1 MASVPAGR
9 AERYVPCD
17 ERVPLLGT
25 RGSTL
30 WPGRHVMAA
39 GFFKRAMVY
48 LGLVDDEY
56 EDYEEY
62 DPRGVSVPRGVHRAP
77 EPEVDEEP
85 VPVVAAS
92 TIRPMSYERAGV
104 QVPTITPRAVVRPV
118 PAEVGARVHVIAPM
132 QFGDARQIA
141 DKLVSNQ
148 PVIVN
153 LQVAN
158 RELMRRMI
166 DFCSGVAYALSGKM
180 ERVADKVFLV
190 TPSNVQVS
198 AEERQ
203 RLQENGLLLP

>member
-1 MASVPAGR
+1 MAS
-9 AERYVPCD
+9 
-17 ERVPLLGT
+17 
-25 RGSTL
+25 
-30 WPGRHVMAA
+30 

-56 EDYEEY
+56 DEYDDYE
-62 DPRGVSVPRGVHRAP
+62 PRAAVGQRLGQRAAYVG
-77 EPEVDEEP
+77 EDEEP
-85 VPVVAAS
+85 TVAVATS
-92 TIRPMSYERAGV
+92 TIRPLSRDDVATV
-104 QVPTITPRAVVRPV
+104 TPTVTPRSAIRPV
-118 PAEVGARVHVIAPM
+118 VAEPGARVHVVAPM

-141 DKLVSNQ
+141 DRLMANQ

-153 LQVAN
+153 LQVAD

-190 TPSNVQVS
+190 TPSNVKVS

-203 RLQENGLLLP
+203 RLQENGLLRP

>member
-1 MASVPAGR
+1 
-9 AERYVPCD
+9 
-17 ERVPLLGT
+17 
-25 RGSTL
+25 
-30 WPGRHVMAA
+30 MAA
-39 GFFKRAMVY
+39 GFFKKAMVY

-56 EDYEEY
+56 EDYEDYE
-62 DPRGVSVPRGVHRAP
+62 PRGVSAPRGAHAAP
-77 EPEVDEEP
+77 EPEVEEEP
-85 VPVVAAS
+85 VPAMAMS
-92 TIRPMSYERAGV
+92 TIRPLQHEDARIQA
-104 QVPTITPRAVVRPV
+104 PTIIPRAVVRPV
-118 PAEVGARVHVIAPM
+118 AADASPQVYVIAPT

-141 DKLVSNQ
+141 DRLMSNQ
-148 PVIVN
+148 PVIIN

-203 RLQENGLLLP
+203 RLQENGLLRS

>member
-1 MASVPAGR
+1 MP
-9 AERYVPCD
+9 
-17 ERVPLLGT
+17 
-25 RGSTL
+25 
-30 WPGRHVMAA
+30 A
-39 GFFKRAMVY
+39 GFFKRTMVY

-56 EDYEEY
+56 EDYEDYE
-62 DPRGVSVPRGVHRAP
+62 PRGAP
-77 EPEVDEEP
+77 GRRTFQRSSDIEGQEEPEAPAPTTSIRPLPREEP
-85 VPVVAAS
+85 VPPGPS
-92 TIRPMSYERAGV
+92 L
-104 QVPTITPRAVVRPV
+104 TPRTAVRPV
-118 PAEVGARVHVIAPM
+118 ASDAGARVHVVAPV

-141 DKLVSNQ
+141 DRLMSSQ

-153 LQVAN
+153 LQLAD

-203 RLQENGLLLP
+203 RLQENGLLRP

>member
-1 MASVPAGR
+1 M
-9 AERYVPCD
+9 
-17 ERVPLLGT
+17 
-25 RGSTL
+25 
-30 WPGRHVMAA
+30 A

-56 EDYEEY
+56 DEY
-62 DPRGVSVPRGVHRAP
+62 DEYEPRDASAGRGLHRAS
-77 EPEVDEEP
+77 EPELDEP
-85 VPVVAAS
+85 APVVATS
-92 TIRPMSYERAGV
+92 SIRPLSHEFSGA
-104 QVPTITPRAVVRPV
+104 QAPTIVPRPVVRAV
-118 PAEVGARVHVIAPM
+118 PAEVGARVHVVAPL

-141 DKLVSNQ
+141 DKLMSSQ
-148 PVIVN
+148 PVIIN

-203 RLQENGLLLP
+203 RLQEDGLLR